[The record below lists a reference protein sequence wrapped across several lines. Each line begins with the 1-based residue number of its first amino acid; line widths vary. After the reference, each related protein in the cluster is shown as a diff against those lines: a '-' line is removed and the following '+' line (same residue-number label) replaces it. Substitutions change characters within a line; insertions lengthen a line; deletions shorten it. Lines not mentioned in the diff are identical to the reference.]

1 MFINIQIQIRAW
13 DYDIDT
19 YNSAIFIFEHAF
31 TFYFLTEVNMTWNK
45 INKVHKYTFK
55 SAKNFDKSLKNKS
68 IDKSGVYEYVLT
80 NWVCKLNYL
89 NNFYKL
95 RQSLKNKSI
104 NMNRKFIPE
113 SIHLKIQ
120 LNFILSEG

>member
-31 TFYFLTEVNMTWNK
+31 NFYFFTEVNMTWNK

-68 IDKSGVYEYVLT
+68 IDKSGVIWT
-80 NWVCKLNYL
+80 
-89 NNFYKL
+89 FD
-95 RQSLKNKSI
+95 RM
-104 NMNRKFIPE
+104 NMF
-113 SIHLKIQ
+113 
-120 LNFILSEG
+120 